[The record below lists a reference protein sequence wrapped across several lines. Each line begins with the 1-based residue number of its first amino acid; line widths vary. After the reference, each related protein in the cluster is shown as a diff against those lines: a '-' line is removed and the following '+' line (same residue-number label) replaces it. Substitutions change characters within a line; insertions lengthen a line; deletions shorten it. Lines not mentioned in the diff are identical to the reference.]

1 MLKIIVL
8 LPLVLS
14 LIWVGYLKVN
24 QYSLADGKQGF
35 KYIFIFSSVMVS
47 ERSMRSWS
55 AEIAHLQGERL
66 PGLH

>member
-14 LIWVGYLKVN
+14 LIWVGYLKIN

-35 KYIFIFSSVMVS
+35 KYIFIFSSV
-47 ERSMRSWS
+47 
-55 AEIAHLQGERL
+55 IALFFTFMYFVTQ
-66 PGLH
+66 

>member
-1 MLKIIVL
+1 KITGWLVIMLKIIVL

-35 KYIFIFSSVMVS
+35 KYIFIFSSV
-47 ERSMRSWS
+47 
-55 AEIAHLQGERL
+55 IALFFTFMYFVTQ
-66 PGLH
+66 